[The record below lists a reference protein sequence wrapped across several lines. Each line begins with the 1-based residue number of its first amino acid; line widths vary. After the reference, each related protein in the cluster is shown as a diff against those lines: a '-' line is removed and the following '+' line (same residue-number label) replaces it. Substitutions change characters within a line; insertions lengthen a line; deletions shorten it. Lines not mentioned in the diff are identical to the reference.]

1 MGHVSEYIR
10 EMVVKQVKDN
20 HLVVWFD
27 PERIY
32 GDISADLEIPGGTVA
47 RYRDSFFELRH
58 DIAPLMTREEPPD
71 LLIYVPLSEEET
83 ENALVAYTSAGIVL
97 KPHQTPWQRNT
108 RLAVIANQALKDLV
122 DDAAELEEIVKK
134 VDRNEL
140 TLSDLD
146 ALAERARKS
155 SYQKILAL
163 IYRVE
168 TPQDITLSFLN
179 RPETDEELTR
189 KNALDDL
196 KTFLHTEYGAEI
208 REDTPETCRG
218 ELARY
223 VLMSALLANLDN
235 YVPEMLS
242 RVPHARSTKDQQACA
257 QLVYEWQ
264 MRRDLQKSY
273 ATWARKI
280 EQALG
285 IGEYRLELS
294 QIEDIH
300 TFQGIDQAV
309 LSLVEQALL
318 TQSTDDLEEIAR
330 KREQGFWAEMVPT
343 TKARWRLVATIAAFL
358 NLGQAIETTM
368 KGRNFTAGEI
378 AAHYTDKDQPWCQLD
393 TLYRYVEKYYATTE
407 YESASPPKT
416 VKNLYTKVRQRY
428 MELGGE
434 IASRFVQQLA
444 QSRFDLPDYPRQ
456 TEIISGYVAPAMEQG
471 KVAYILVDAFRYEM
485 AQELLQVLPENSVAT
500 LDAARATVPT
510 ITEVGMAALMV
521 KSDVQPALIS
531 IGGGKLA
538 IEVGGKVLK
547 DRSSRLDYLKE
558 HIDSEVLSLKLSDLL
573 HLSKSVTDGIRN
585 ADLVLVTSQE
595 IDEFAEKAEPYQAR
609 RYMDDIFHTLQRA
622 FRVLTEYGV
631 STIIVTA
638 DHGYLFGEE
647 IDDPM
652 KIPSPGGETAD
663 LHRRVWVGRGG
674 AANEAYCYFKASD
687 LGLGGNLEIATPY
700 GLGVFKVA
708 GGGLAY
714 FHGGLS
720 PQEYIIPVLT
730 IQSSPQ
736 EQQLSTGIQLTI
748 ELGGDSITTR
758 VCMVK
763 IEGKATKL
771 VDLQPPKIRVEIW
784 SEGNLISQPFGA
796 LYGHEQATGD
806 VQLRL
811 SQKDPQSIDP
821 NTVTLLIPPEIR
833 PGKSASIHLL
843 DATTGVLL
851 KKLENIP
858 IHITF

>member
-1 MGHVSEYIR
+1 MSEYIR

-71 LLIYVPLSEEET
+71 LLIYVPLAEEET
-83 ENALVAYTSAGIVL
+83 DNALIACTSAGIVL

-108 RLAVIANQALKDLV
+108 RLAVIANQALKSII
-122 DDAAELEEIVKK
+122 DDPAELEEIVKK

-146 ALAERARKS
+146 ALAEQVRARKS
-155 SYQKILAL
+155 SHQKVLAL

-179 RPETDEELTR
+179 RPELDEEFTR

-196 KTFLHTEYGAEI
+196 KAFLHTEYGAEI
-208 REDTPETCRG
+208 RGDTPETCRG

-223 VLMSALLANLDN
+223 VLMSALIAGLDG
-235 YVPEMLS
+235 YVPEALS
-242 RVPHARSTKDQQACA
+242 RVPHARSAKDLQACA

-264 MRRDLQKSY
+264 MRRDLQKNY
-273 ATWARKI
+273 VTWARKI

-285 IGEYRLELS
+285 IGEDRRLELS

-318 TQSTDDLEEIAR
+318 TQSTDDLEEIAWR
-330 KREQGFWAEMVPT
+330 REQGFWAEMVPT

-358 NLGQAIETTM
+358 NIGQAIETTM

-378 AAHYTDKDQPWCQLD
+378 AAYYTDRDQPWYRLD

-407 YESASPPKT
+407 YESASPPKS
-416 VKNLYTKVRQRY
+416 VRDLYARVRQRY
-428 MELGGE
+428 TQLGGE
-434 IASRFVQQLA
+434 IASRFVKQLA

-456 TEIISGYVAPAMEQG
+456 TEIISRYVAPAMEQG

-485 AQELLQVLPENSVAT
+485 AQELLQVFSKNSVAT

-510 ITEVGMAALMV
+510 ITEVGMAALMM
-521 KSDVQPALIS
+521 KGDVQPSLVS

-538 IEVGGKVLK
+538 IEVEGKVLK

-558 HIDSEVLSLKLSDLL
+558 HIGGEVLSLKLSDLL
-573 HLSKSVTDGIRN
+573 HPQKTVTDGIRN

-595 IDEFAEKAEPYQAR
+595 IDEFAERAEPYLAR
-609 RYMDDIFHTLQRA
+609 RYMDDIFHTLQRS
-622 FRVLTEYGV
+622 FRVLAEYGV

-652 KIPSPGGETAD
+652 KIPSPGGETVD
-663 LHRRVWVGRGG
+663 LHRRVWVGKGG

-687 LGLGGNLEIATPY
+687 LGLGGDLEIATPY
-700 GLGVFKVA
+700 GIGVFKVA

-730 IQSSPQ
+730 IQSSPH
-736 EQQLSTGIQLTI
+736 EQQPSTGIQLTI

-763 IEGKATKL
+763 IEGKATQL

-784 SEGNLISQPFGA
+784 SEGNQISLPFGA
-796 LYGHEQATGD
+796 LYGYEQATGD
-806 VQLRL
+806 VQLRM
-811 SQKDPQSIDP
+811 SEKDPLSIDP
-821 NTVTLLIPPEIR
+821 NTVTLLIPPEIQ
-833 PGKSASIHLL
+833 PGRSASVHLL

>member
-358 NLGQAIETTM
+358 
-368 KGRNFTAGEI
+368 
-378 AAHYTDKDQPWCQLD
+378 QPRPGNRD
-393 TLYRYVEKYYATTE
+393 HDE
-407 YESASPPKT
+407 
-416 VKNLYTKVRQRY
+416 
-428 MELGGE
+428 
-434 IASRFVQQLA
+434 
-444 QSRFDLPDYPRQ
+444 
-456 TEIISGYVAPAMEQG
+456 
-471 KVAYILVDAFRYEM
+471 
-485 AQELLQVLPENSVAT
+485 
-500 LDAARATVPT
+500 RA
-510 ITEVGMAALMV
+510 
-521 KSDVQPALIS
+521 
-531 IGGGKLA
+531 KL
-538 IEVGGKVLK
+538 
-547 DRSSRLDYLKE
+547 
-558 HIDSEVLSLKLSDLL
+558 HC
-573 HLSKSVTDGIRN
+573 
-585 ADLVLVTSQE
+585 
-595 IDEFAEKAEPYQAR
+595 R
-609 RYMDDIFHTLQRA
+609 RD
-622 FRVLTEYGV
+622 
-631 STIIVTA
+631 
-638 DHGYLFGEE
+638 
-647 IDDPM
+647 
-652 KIPSPGGETAD
+652 
-663 LHRRVWVGRGG
+663 
-674 AANEAYCYFKASD
+674 C
-687 LGLGGNLEIATPY
+687 
-700 GLGVFKVA
+700 
-708 GGGLAY
+708 
-714 FHGGLS
+714 
-720 PQEYIIPVLT
+720 
-730 IQSSPQ
+730 
-736 EQQLSTGIQLTI
+736 
-748 ELGGDSITTR
+748 
-758 VCMVK
+758 
-763 IEGKATKL
+763 
-771 VDLQPPKIRVEIW
+771 
-784 SEGNLISQPFGA
+784 GA
-796 LYGHEQATGD
+796 LYGQGSALVPAGYTLSLRGKVLRNHRVRIGITAKNSKKSLYKGPATLYGTWRRD
-806 VQLRL
+806 RL
-811 SQKDPQSIDP
+811 Q
-821 NTVTLLIPPEIR
+821 IR
-833 PGKSASIHLL
+833 PATRPITVRPPGLPPPDRNYLRVRSTCHGTGQGRIHPRGCLPL
-843 DATTGVLL
+843 
-851 KKLENIP
+851 
-858 IHITF
+858 